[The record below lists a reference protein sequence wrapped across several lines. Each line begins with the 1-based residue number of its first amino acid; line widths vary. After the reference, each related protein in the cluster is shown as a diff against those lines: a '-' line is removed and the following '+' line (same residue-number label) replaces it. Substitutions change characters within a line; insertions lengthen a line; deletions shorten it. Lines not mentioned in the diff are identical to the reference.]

1 MKIRGKIK
9 KGKVVISKRTRAKRD
24 HFEINLNSYSAGES
38 TILSGRRPVHNMNF
52 KRNSRK
58 YLMKPERC
66 SNLDTSL
73 KAGFTFLMLTPS
85 SMLILYREPAPK
97 LWWREATRKTR
108 KMLKLRQVFEGRFYF
123 SHAGTF
129 FNAHPMQGAST
140 QVVVKRGN
148 QKDQKDAQTQ
158 TRLWTPVLLFS
169 CWHLLQCSSHYPV
182 NMKPSLV
189 CCLRVCFCS
198 LGLHPMQYQLWVHTQ
213 NLIFL
218 KRWNM
223 ENMLASVWEL
233 LHSAHIWGC
242 TSRSVQF
249 WAIE

>member
-123 SHAGTF
+123 SHAGSF
-129 FNAHPMQGAST
+129 FNAPPI
-140 QVVVKRGN
+140 QVLVE
-148 QKDQKDAQTQ
+148 
-158 TRLWTPVLLFS
+158 
-169 CWHLLQCSSHYPV
+169 
-182 NMKPSLV
+182 MKPSLCV
-189 CCLRVCFCS
+189 LPSCLPLQSRAPPFAIPIIGSHPKPNFPEKVKHGKHACFCI
-198 LGLHPMQYQLWVHTQ
+198 GITAQ
-213 NLIFL
+213 
-218 KRWNM
+218 
-223 ENMLASVWEL
+223 
-233 LHSAHIWGC
+233 C
-242 TSRSVQF
+242 TYMRMHEQECSILSN
-249 WAIE
+249 